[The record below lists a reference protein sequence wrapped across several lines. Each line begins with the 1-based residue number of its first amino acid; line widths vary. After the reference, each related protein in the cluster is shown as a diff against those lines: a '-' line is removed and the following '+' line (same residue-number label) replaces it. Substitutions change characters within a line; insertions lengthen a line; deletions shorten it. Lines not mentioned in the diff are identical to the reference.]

1 MDLAP
6 GRTRK
11 VSVTLMPK
19 PRGGPAPRNRQR
31 AARPGGD
38 PAGAARRPR
47 EADPQALLYA
57 QDVARL
63 NRLRKTYERLVPE
76 GLDPFAPVPEPRI
89 CEATILFADLRGFT
103 GVAEQLEGDPARI
116 LALLNQHFD
125 AAVTA
130 ILRCGG
136 IVEKF
141 LGDGVFATF
150 GARGEDADHA
160 AHALAASIAV
170 VNASIRL
177 NRMRAR
183 TGDFPT
189 QGGVALGPAPREA
202 GDLTLQ
208 AGVGLCS
215 GRVVVGALGP
225 PDRFEIAV
233 LGDAVNVASRLA
245 CQAKPSEVLVAHSTY
260 LAVAATVAADFFG
273 DRPVRGRVGSI
284 AVHRI
289 NLARA

>member
-1 MDLAP
+1 M
-6 GRTRK
+6 
-11 VSVTLMPK
+11 
-19 PRGGPAPRNRQR
+19 PRNRQR
-31 AARPGGD
+31 FAGPGGD
-38 PAGAARRPR
+38 PEGASPRPR

-76 GLDPFAPVPEPRI
+76 RLDPYAPVPEPRV

-103 GVAEQLEGDPARI
+103 GVAEQLEGDPTQI
-116 LALLNQHFD
+116 LALLNEHFD
-125 AAVTA
+125 AVVTA
-130 ILRCGG
+130 ILQCGG
-136 IVEKF
+136 TVEKF

-150 GARGEDADHA
+150 GARNEDADHA
-160 AHALAASIAV
+160 AHGLAASIAV
-170 VNASIRL
+170 VNASMRL
-177 NRMRAR
+177 NRTHAR
-183 TGDFPT
+183 TGAFPT

-202 GDLTLQ
+202 DDLTLQ
-208 AGVGLCS
+208 AGVGLCT
-215 GRVVVGALGP
+215 GRVVLGALGP

-245 CQAKPSEVLVAHSTY
+245 CQAKPSEVLVADSTY
-260 LAVAATVAADFFG
+260 AAVAANVAADFSG

-284 AVHRI
+284 PVHRV